1 MLTYGKIS
9 NLYLRSVRFRL
20 EHQPSRLRLSV
31 SQGQYLD

>member
-9 NLYLRSVRFRL
+9 NLYLKRVRFTL
-20 EHQPSRLRLSV
+20 EHQPPQLRSV